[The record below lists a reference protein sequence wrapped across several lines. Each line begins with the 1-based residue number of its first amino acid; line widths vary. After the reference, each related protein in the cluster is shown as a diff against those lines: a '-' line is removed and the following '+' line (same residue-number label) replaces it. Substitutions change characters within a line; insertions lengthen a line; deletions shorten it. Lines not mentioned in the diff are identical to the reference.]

1 MPSENEIAVG
11 KFWDAYW
18 SKGDQSVAE
27 DIFDPNL
34 RDIDPNWP
42 SGADGGIP
50 AMIEKNDFYRGLMP
64 DLHCKVLRQLVAG
77 DQIVTQWQ
85 AVGTHHGDYAGIT
98 PTGNEITISGISI
111 FTCRH
116 GRILEQVVE
125 YDVVGMLRQMG
136 ATTIPD

>member
-18 SKGDQSVAE
+18 SKRDQSVAE
-27 DIFDPNL
+27 EIFDPNL

-50 AMIEKNDFYRGLMP
+50 AMIEKNDFYYGLMP
-64 DLHCKVLRQLVAG
+64 DLHCKVLRQLVVG

-85 AVGTHHGDYAGIT
+85 AVGTHHGEYAGIK
-98 PTGNEITISGISI
+98 PTGNEITMSGISI
-111 FTCRH
+111 FTCRN
-116 GRILEQVVE
+116 GKIVEQVIE

-136 ATTIPD
+136 ATTIPN